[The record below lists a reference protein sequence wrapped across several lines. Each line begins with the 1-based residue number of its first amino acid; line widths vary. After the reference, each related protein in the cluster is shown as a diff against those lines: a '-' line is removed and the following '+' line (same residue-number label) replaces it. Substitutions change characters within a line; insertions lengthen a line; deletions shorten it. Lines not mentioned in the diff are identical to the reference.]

1 MENEK
6 GIKKEGESENYL
18 KTAKEYLNEKKFEE
32 AIKFFEKS
40 IEQTANPESL
50 FQMAQMYEKGLG
62 VEKNEKKA
70 FELFE
75 KSSNFGNLKGKYI
88 LAEKYKS
95 SSSFLK
101 TDFKKSFQ
109 LFKECEE
116 NGDLDSIH
124 QIGKKN

>member
-1 MENEK
+1 MEINSLSISSDGSYFVVGGGCLKEK
-6 GIKKEGESENYL
+6 TFGFDLFPLQRKKGSSG
-18 KTAKEYLNEKKFEE
+18 TPV
-32 AIKFFEKS
+32 KS
-40 IEQTANPESL
+40 LLHQRLPSTSSL
-50 FQMAQMYEKGLG
+50 VTIDCIRLI
-62 VEKNEKKA
+62 NHST
-70 FELFE
+70 L
-75 KSSNFGNLKGKYI
+75 SNFGNLKGKYI